1 MARVAART
9 QHAHLACPRCGR
21 SAALELGSGSAAC
34 RTCRQDFL
42 YLRLNPRPEPGPVAM
57 PATAGAAACAKH
69 ARNAAVAS
77 CERCGAFVCDF
88 CRIEGDARSLCPACF
103 DRLAAS
109 GELASARNLI
119 RNDGAQALVYGII
132 ALIFPFFGFF
142 LAPWAIW
149 SGLRG
154 RTAERKMN
162 ERLFG
167 WRLWVGI
174 IGGSTSLLL
183 YGTLFLLL
191 ITKVIR

>member
-1 MARVAART
+1 MARTAEKS
-9 QHAHLACPRCGR
+9 QIACPRCGR
-21 SAALELGSGSAAC
+21 SAPLESGSGSAVC

-57 PATAGAAACAKH
+57 PATAGTAACAKH

-88 CRIEGDARSLCPACF
+88 CRIQGDARSLCPGCF

-119 RNDGAQALVYGII
+119 RNDGAQALGYGII

-142 LAPWAIW
+142 LAPVAIW
-149 SGLRG
+149 AGMRG
-154 RTAERKMN
+154 RAAERKMN

-174 IGGSTSLLL
+174 LGGCASLLL
-183 YGTLFLLL
+183 YGIMFIVL
-191 ITKVIR
+191 IAKAIR